1 MMRRLT
7 AVTVTAL
14 LSAAALAAGA
24 DAAQASDAGRASGPR
39 HVSGVRLLGALH
51 LKRVDTL
58 HGQTHVTYLVCTST
72 AGRHGAAPVIHGLGG
87 LKDAT
92 SACEELA
99 AVHGDL
105 DVLSV
110 HPAWLPPALE
120 APVEVRAAGT
130 WEGVKVAW
138 THRYSNDGWLAKRT
152 GDVFAF

>member
-1 MMRRLT
+1 MMRRLA

-24 DAAQASDAGRASGPR
+24 DAAQASDAGHAPSF
-39 HVSGVRLLGALH
+39 RLLGTLH

-58 HGQTHVTYLVCTST
+58 HGQSHAAYLVCTST
-72 AGRHGAAPVIHGLGG
+72 AGKHGAAPVIHGVGG

-99 AVHGDL
+99 AVHGNL
-105 DVLSV
+105 DTLSV

-138 THRYSNDGWLAKRT
+138 THRYTNSGWLAKRT
-152 GDVFAF
+152 GDVFVF